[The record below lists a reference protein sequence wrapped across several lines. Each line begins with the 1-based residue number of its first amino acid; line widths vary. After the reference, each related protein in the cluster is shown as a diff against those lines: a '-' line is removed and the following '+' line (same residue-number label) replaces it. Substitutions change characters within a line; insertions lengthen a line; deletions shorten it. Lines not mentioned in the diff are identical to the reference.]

1 MKKVSF
7 AGSLR
12 GGRTDAELYK
22 RMIAHLKRNSIVLT
36 EHVGDLSL
44 SKWEVMLGTLRPGKA
59 SEPVSAA
66 GNSLAREKAIYD
78 QDTSW
83 LRESDLVIAECS
95 TPSLGVGYEMAYA
108 ERFGKPVHIFY
119 DSSRVQLTAM
129 LAGDPY
135 FILHPY
141 TREEEIYPILDQTL
155 KD

>member
-1 MKKVSF
+1 MKKVYF
-7 AGSLR
+7 AGSIR

-22 RMIAHLKRNSIVLT
+22 RMIAHLKRSCTVLT

-44 SKWEVMLGTLRPGKA
+44 SKWEVCLDSPGSWKA
-59 SEPVSAA
+59 SGQSADD
-66 GNSLAREKAIYD
+66 SSAREKAIYD
-78 QDTSW
+78 QDTAW
-83 LRESDLVIAECS
+83 LRESDLVIAECT

-119 DSSRVQLTAM
+119 DSTRVQLTAM

-141 TREEEIYPILDQTL
+141 TREVEIYPVLDQIL
-155 KD
+155 AD